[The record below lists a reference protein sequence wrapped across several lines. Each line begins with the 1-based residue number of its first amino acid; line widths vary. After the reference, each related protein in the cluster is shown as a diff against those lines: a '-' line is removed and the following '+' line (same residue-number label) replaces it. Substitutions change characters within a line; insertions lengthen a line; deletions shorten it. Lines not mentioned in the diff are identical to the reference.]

1 MKIVIFFLMDG
12 KVFFDLVNIVMGR
25 ILMIMKDNYFFSVV
39 CDVLLIL
46 FVYLFVVKD
55 VVVCLIIFCFCN
67 ILKNFFL
74 FWMLGGVDLVIWN
87 FL

>member
-1 MKIVIFFLMDG
+1 MEG
-12 KVFFDLVNIVMGR
+12 NVFIFDLVNIVMGR

-55 VVVCLIIFCFCN
+55 VVCLIIFCFCN
-67 ILKNFFL
+67 ILKNLFL

>member
-12 KVFFDLVNIVMGR
+12 KVFIDLVNIGMGR

-55 VVVCLIIFCFCN
+55 VVCLIIFCFCN
-67 ILKNFFL
+67 ILKFYFC
-74 FWMLGGVDLVIWN
+74 VV
-87 FL
+87 

>member
-1 MKIVIFFLMDG
+1 MEG
-12 KVFFDLVNIVMGR
+12 NVFIFDLVNIVMGR

-55 VVVCLIIFCFCN
+55 VVCLIIFCFCN